1 MSSHRKVLKSEINNV
16 LDFVNL
22 MTPDLSIFVLCSP
35 YVARARYKCR
45 RKRKS
50 KTAFDNRASVGGVL
64 EAPSAELLPAP
75 LHEAGGARD
84 HSSGRHDR
92 WSRRACRAPCVALLV
107 TGVFSHGAQGG
118 GRAEMT
124 SFSTAVGSWPKR
136 DEEAF
141 ERGKQV
147 PTHALASLLA
157 CVACVPVNTAPVWLP
172 LVFTPCVVAA

>member
-1 MSSHRKVLKSEINNV
+1 MSFPRKVLKSEINKSWCGIFTRFRK
-16 LDFVNL
+16 LDD
-22 MTPDLSIFVLCSP
+22 PDLSIFVLSSP

-107 TGVFSHGAQGG
+107 TGVFSHGAQGEG
-118 GRAEMT
+118 
-124 SFSTAVGSWPKR
+124 
-136 DEEAF
+136 
-141 ERGKQV
+141 
-147 PTHALASLLA
+147 
-157 CVACVPVNTAPVWLP
+157 APR
-172 LVFTPCVVAA
+172 

>member
-1 MSSHRKVLKSEINNV
+1 MQQ
-16 LDFVNL
+16 
-22 MTPDLSIFVLCSP
+22 
-35 YVARARYKCR
+35 A
-45 RKRKS
+45 RKS

-92 WSRRACRAPCVALLV
+92 WSRRACRAPCGALLV

-118 GRAEMT
+118 GRAEMTGT

-147 PTHALASLLA
+147 PTYALASLLA
-157 CVACVPVNTAPVWLP
+157 HEACVPVNTASVARGRSVDCRSSSRHVLWPHDFARPPPVRCAWQL
-172 LVFTPCVVAA
+172 LRSADWTPKP